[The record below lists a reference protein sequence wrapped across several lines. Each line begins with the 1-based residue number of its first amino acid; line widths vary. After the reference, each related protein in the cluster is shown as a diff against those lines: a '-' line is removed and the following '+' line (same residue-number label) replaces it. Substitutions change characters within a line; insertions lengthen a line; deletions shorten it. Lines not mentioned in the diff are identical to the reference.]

1 VPKAKILI
9 VEDEKIIAKYLQNTL
24 KGLGYD
30 ISAIVSSGEEA
41 IKKAEEIKP
50 DLVLMDIVLKG
61 DMDGIEAAEKI
72 GLLFDIPV
80 VYLTAYPDEKLFQR
94 AKITDPFG
102 YILKPV
108 EKRDLKIAIEIALY
122 KHEITK
128 KLKESEEWFSTTLRS
143 IGDAVITTDIKGCVT
158 FINSVAE
165 RMLGWKEEEALGKLL
180 EDIFYTVDEETGEPV
195 ENPVREI
202 LREGM
207 IVGLKNVVL
216 INKDGLKISIE
227 DSGAPIKSEKG
238 TLSGVVLVFHDVTER
253 KRAEGERKRL
263 FKEVFASREELGR
276 LSHRVVEVQET
287 VRRDLARE
295 LHDRIGQA
303 LAALGITLNL
313 IRNQLSTSL
322 GPQAVARL
330 DDSLKLVEEMT
341 ICIRDLMA
349 ELRPPVLDDYGLLA
363 ALRWYGEQVSDR
375 TGVIMVLKGE
385 ELTPRLPLEVEA
397 TLFRIAQEALANVVR
412 HAQANR
418 VTLTLEEVTGG
429 ARLTIADDGRGF
441 DLNALSQ
448 LKERPGWGLIT
459 MRERAE
465 AVGGKLDVESAPK
478 KGTRVIVEV
487 PRSK

>member
-9 VEDEKIIAKYLQNTL
+9 VEDEKNIAEYLQNIL
-24 KGLGYD
+24 EGLGYD

-72 GLLFDIPV
+72 RLLFDIPI
-80 VYLTAYPDEKLFQR
+80 VYLTAYADEKLFQR

-102 YILKPV
+102 YVLKPV
-108 EKRDLKIAIEIALY
+108 EERELKIAIEIALY
-122 KHEITK
+122 RHEITK
-128 KLKESEEWFSTTLRS
+128 TLKESEEWFSATLRS

-165 RMLGWKEEEALGKLL
+165 KITGWKKEEALGKPL
-180 EDIFYTVDEETGEPV
+180 EDIFYTLDEETGEPI
-195 ENPVREI
+195 ENPARGI
-202 LREGM
+202 LRERV

-216 INKDGLKISIE
+216 INKDGLRISIE

-253 KRAEGERKRL
+253 KRAEEERKRL
-263 FKEVFASREELGR
+263 FKEVYASREELGR
-276 LSHRVVEVQET
+276 LSHRLVEVQET
-287 VRRDLARE
+287 VRRDLSRE

-322 GPQAVARL
+322 GAQTVAQL
-330 DDSLKLVEEMT
+330 DGSLKLVEETT

-363 ALRWYGEQVSDR
+363 ALRWYGEKFSDR

-397 TLFRIAQEALANVVR
+397 TLFRIAQEAMTNVVS

-441 DLNALSQ
+441 DLKVLSQ
-448 LKERPGWGLIT
+448 LKERTGWGLIT

-465 AVGGKLDVESAPK
+465 AVGGKLKVESAPGE
-478 KGTRVIVEV
+478 GTRIIVEV
-487 PRSK
+487 PRRK